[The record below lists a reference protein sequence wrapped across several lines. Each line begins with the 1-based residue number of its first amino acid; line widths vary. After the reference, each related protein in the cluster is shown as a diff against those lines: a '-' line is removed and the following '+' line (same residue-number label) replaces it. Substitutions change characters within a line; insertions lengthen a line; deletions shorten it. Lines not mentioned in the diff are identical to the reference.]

1 MLAEVYNV
9 HNNNKL
15 QAVHI
20 NGINSP
26 HIDINQTN
34 RTVSQFDEI
43 EDLSELNT

>member
-9 HNNNKL
+9 YDNKL

-26 HIDINQTN
+26 HIDSHQTN
-34 RTVSQFDEI
+34 ITVSQFDEI

>member
-9 HNNNKL
+9 YDNKL

-26 HIDINQTN
+26 LIDINQTN